1 LAVALSVV
9 LTGALTVSSEGAL
22 QRASGTVLSDAPPV
36 ESAAVVPEPPDWGV
50 FQVRCHWSH
59 SASADPIVAPGVPG
73 GAHRH
78 EFFGNV
84 STNAHTTTRRL
95 TRRGTTCTRPGDKS
109 AYWAPTLY
117 RDGKRVQPNHTIVYY
132 RSGFLRDASVIR
144 PAPRGLRIIAGDG
157 DARGPQSR
165 KITQWSCEGDGPRGS
180 KEVPASC
187 PGVPLRL
194 RILFPNCWNG
204 KTLDS
209 ANHKRH
215 MAYSHRHDNV
225 CPASHPVTLPTLQLG
240 FRYDIR
246 GPLKRITLSSGDR
259 YTGHADFWN
268 AWDPAALRRLVQT
281 CVLGGRTCDS
291 PPLPPPGR

>member
-1 LAVALSVV
+1 VESTRRRVAAGLSVALSVV
-9 LTGALTVSSEGAL
+9 LTGALTVSSEGSQ

-117 RDGKRVQPNHTIVYY
+117 RGGKRVHRTT
-132 RSGFLRDASVIR
+132 RSCTTAADSCGTPSVIR
-144 PAPRGLRIIAGDG
+144 PAPGAC
-157 DARGPQSR
+157 A
-165 KITQWSCEGDGPRGS
+165 
-180 KEVPASC
+180 
-187 PGVPLRL
+187 
-194 RILFPNCWNG
+194 
-204 KTLDS
+204 
-209 ANHKRH
+209 
-215 MAYSHRHDNV
+215 
-225 CPASHPVTLPTLQLG
+225 
-240 FRYDIR
+240 
-246 GPLKRITLSSGDR
+246 
-259 YTGHADFWN
+259 
-268 AWDPAALRRLVQT
+268 
-281 CVLGGRTCDS
+281 
-291 PPLPPPGR
+291 